1 MEDLARVWADF
12 WVSLYGRRSL
22 KIEDEQGVWYLPFDG
37 EKYRNLLISA
47 RIDVGASSLWSE
59 IQSVKTLDNLF
70 GMQIISP
77 LQYLQRLPKGT
88 VPDLNG
94 LIRELQEADRAV
106 QAAAA
111 GTGSTEEGTAA
122 AAGTGGME
130 AAAVEAAPTGTD
142 AAAGSVDPQAVVAG
156 LPEEYRQAFEAL
168 PPEQQAALLKEI
180 GI

>member
-1 MEDLARVWADF
+1 MPMQTVQNRFYSFVEDLARVWADF

-106 QAAAA
+106 Q
-111 GTGSTEEGTAA
+111 
-122 AAGTGGME
+122 
-130 AAAVEAAPTGTD
+130 VIHD
-142 AAAGSVDPQAVVAG
+142 RFFHD
-156 LPEEYRQAFEAL
+156 RH
-168 PPEQQAALLKEI
+168 EQ
-180 GI
+180 GNH

>member
-1 MEDLARVWADF
+1 M
-12 WVSLYGRRSL
+12 
-22 KIEDEQGVWYLPFDG
+22 WYLPFDG

-122 AAGTGGME
+122 AAGTSAAAGAGGME
-130 AAAVEAAPTGTD
+130 AAAVEAAPTE
-142 AAAGSVDPQAVVAG
+142 AV
-156 LPEEYRQAFEAL
+156 LPLGAWIPRRWSPGCRRNIDRLLRLCRQSSRRHC
-168 PPEQQAALLKEI
+168 
-180 GI
+180 